1 MERAAAPEQ
10 ARAFIILNPVAGN
23 STPDE
28 VRAVL
33 ERTLGAQGWRYD
45 IYETTGH
52 DDIRAEVDRALAE
65 GCDLVVAAGGD
76 GTVSIVA
83 NALAET
89 GVPLGILPIGTAN
102 VLALELD
109 IPRDLEEAAALFAGE
124 LVFREL
130 DMMRVR
136 GRNFILQIGIGLDSM
151 MIKDTARTA
160 KRIFGRLAYV
170 ATLIGKLFGYHSQRY
185 TIMVDGQRMRPRA
198 WQVLVANA
206 GTLGIP
212 PLKWGPDISPADHE
226 LDLCIFS
233 VRRPID
239 YVRLLRQ
246 FITGKYVK
254 GSNVIYRRIHTHVL
268 ISADRPLPVQ
278 ADGEII
284 GETPIEIDVVPRGI
298 KIVVPSAPSPA
309 PVISVA
315 EEVHDG

>member
-1 MERAAAPEQ
+1 MERAVAPEQ
-10 ARAFIILNPVAGN
+10 ERAFIILNPVAGN

-33 ERTLGAQGWRYD
+33 ERTLGAKGWRYD

-52 DDIRAEVDRALAE
+52 DDMRAEVDRALAE

-83 NALAET
+83 NTLADT

-102 VLALELD
+102 VLALELG
-109 IPRDLEEAAALFAGE
+109 IPRVLEEAAALFAGE

-136 GRNFILQIGIGLDSM
+136 NRNFILQIGIGLDSM
-151 MIKDTARTA
+151 MIKDTARSA
-160 KRIFGRLAYV
+160 KRIFGRLAYM
-170 ATLIGKLFGYHSQRY
+170 ATLVGKLFGYQSQRY
-185 TIMVDGQRMRPRA
+185 TIMVDGQRLRPRA

-212 PLKWGPDISPADHE
+212 PFKWGPDISPADHE

-233 VRRPID
+233 VRRAID

-246 FITGKYVK
+246 FVTGKPVK
-254 GSNVIYRRIHTHVL
+254 GSNVMYRRIQKHVM
-268 ISADRPLPVQ
+268 ISTDRPLPVQ

-298 KIVVPSAPSPA
+298 KIVVPASTSPA
-309 PVISVA
+309 PVVSVA
-315 EEVHDG
+315 EEVHHD